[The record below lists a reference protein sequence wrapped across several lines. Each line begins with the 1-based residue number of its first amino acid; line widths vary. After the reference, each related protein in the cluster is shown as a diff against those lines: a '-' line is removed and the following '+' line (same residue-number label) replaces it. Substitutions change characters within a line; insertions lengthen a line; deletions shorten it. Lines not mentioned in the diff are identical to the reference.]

1 MGLLKDIQ
9 LIARLAVGQRLAV
22 AASCC
27 ALIALLHFEQLR
39 SNASYAIL
47 ALLTVLACVEK
58 VCSVLNTISVE
69 RDFVVV
75 LAAGDERQLLCK

>member
-1 MGLLKDIQ
+1 
-9 LIARLAVGQRLAV
+9 VGQRLAV

-27 ALIALLHFEQLR
+27 ALTVLLRLEELR
-39 SNASYAIL
+39 INASHAFL
-47 ALLTVLACVEK
+47 ALLTILACIEK

-75 LAAGDERQLLCK
+75 LAGGDEKRLLCE